1 MMHHDY
7 RAVLDAAFDLVEAK
21 SALDHSPPNVHLHRI
36 ESDAMARLEK
46 ACDDLAVENDGQM
59 VLPDEERDDTLHDE
73 MLTALRHAKAILIRA
88 PNISTSCNDVPGA
101 GLSTTTNKASA
112 LVQIALKKVNRA
124 DPDAYAKS
132 VAAGTWPGMSDD
144 SY

>member
-7 RAVLDAAFDLVEAK
+7 RAILEAAFDLVE
-21 SALDHSPPNVHLHRI
+21 VWTFYEHRLGYP
-36 ESDAMARLEK
+36 AQQMKKRAFVRLEK
-46 ACDDLAVENDGQM
+46 ACGDLAAENDGQM
-59 VLPDEERDDTLHDE
+59 VLPDEERDDTLHVE

-112 LVQIALKKVNRA
+112 LVQIALKKVNRLV
-124 DPDAYAKS
+124 DGRDRQIEHRRLRQVP
-132 VAAGTWPGMSDD
+132 AGVG
-144 SY
+144 

>member
-46 ACDDLAVENDGQM
+46 ACGELAAE
-59 VLPDEERDDTLHDE
+59 DDTLHDE

-112 LVQIALKKVNRA
+112 LVQIALKKVNRLV
-124 DPDAYAKS
+124 DGRDRQIEHRRLRHKS
-132 VAAGTWPGMSDD
+132 RQVGAGGVG
-144 SY
+144 

>member
-7 RAVLDAAFDLVEAK
+7 RAILEAAFDLGERSTHFFDTGVAQHMK
-21 SALDHSPPNVHLHRI
+21 RR
-36 ESDAMARLEK
+36 AMARLEK

-59 VLPDEERDDTLHDE
+59 VLPDEERDDTLHVE